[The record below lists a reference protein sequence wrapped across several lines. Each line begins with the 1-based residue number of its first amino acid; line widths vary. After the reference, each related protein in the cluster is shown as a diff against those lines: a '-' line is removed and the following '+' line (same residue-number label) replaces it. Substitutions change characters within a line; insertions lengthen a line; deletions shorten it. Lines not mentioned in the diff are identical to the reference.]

1 MSLSVI
7 RFSQARVKVEKI
19 IRHEIMPRQN
29 PNDGLALQN
38 HKARNNVSA
47 KVLRSK
53 TKLVNL
59 WHIIH

>member
-7 RFSQARVKVEKI
+7 RLPQARVKVEKI
-19 IRHEIMPRQN
+19 IRHEIMPCQN

-53 TKLVNL
+53 LK
-59 WHIIH
+59 

>member
-1 MSLSVI
+1 MRLSVI
-7 RFSQARVKVEKI
+7 RLPQARVKVEKI
-19 IRHEIMPRQN
+19 IRHEIMPCKN
-29 PNDGLALQN
+29 PDDGLALQN

-53 TKLVNL
+53 TKVVL

>member
-7 RFSQARVKVEKI
+7 RLPQVRVKVEKI
-19 IRHEIMPRQN
+19 IRHEIMPCQN
-29 PNDGLALQN
+29 PDDGLALQN

-53 TKLVNL
+53 IKLVL